1 MSDETLK
8 QDQKNGGI
16 QVIARA
22 AAIMRALGN
31 NPKGLSH
38 AAIAQAVDLPR
49 STVQRIITALEEER
63 LVESIGPQGGFRL
76 GTALGLLINQT
87 QTDIISSVQPFLIE
101 LGQLLNES
109 VTLSSLIGDKV
120 YVIDRVV
127 AERELRIVFPIG
139 INPPSFATSS
149 GKILL
154 AELSPLDLEAILP
167 KQLPALT
174 STTLNKKALLA
185 QLEQIRASGIAEET
199 EEYIEGICSY
209 ATIIRTYLGNFS
221 ITVVAPASRAKVHA
235 ERFQAALLETKHA
248 VERVIGRQQD

>member
-1 MSDETLK
+1 
-8 QDQKNGGI
+8 
-16 QVIARA
+16 
-22 AAIMRALGN
+22 MRALGN

-139 INPPSFATSS
+139 INPHHLQRPAARYSWPNCHLRTSKPSCQNSC
-149 GKILL
+149 
-154 AELSPLDLEAILP
+154 
-167 KQLPALT
+167 
-174 STTLNKKALLA
+174 
-185 QLEQIRASGIAEET
+185 R
-199 EEYIEGICSY
+199 
-209 ATIIRTYLGNFS
+209 R
-221 ITVVAPASRAKVHA
+221 
-235 ERFQAALLETKHA
+235 
-248 VERVIGRQQD
+248 